1 MINNYD
7 YGAEHAHDHDGGASG
22 GDDRDHKGDGDLI
35 DNVDVVVVMEV
46 AKIASMQILSSSK
59 NSVNDFFR

>member
-1 MINNYD
+1 MWV
-7 YGAEHAHDHDGGASG
+7 SG